1 MANNARAAP
10 NHEVAARRGAVT
22 APPGRR
28 GRPTLEQAEAISR
41 RILAIGR
48 AMFFERGYSATSMEA
63 IAAEAGTSKGTLYSR
78 FPQKADLFAAI
89 VEDSVKAWTL
99 RTARK
104 RRRRPKGLRGVI
116 EYHALVS
123 LEAMAD
129 PEILSFAELL
139 TAERRRFP
147 ELARIY
153 HERALMLEID
163 LLTRDIEDAAAEE
176 AIPIASPSDMAFA
189 VIEATWGWAN
199 IRSFADTRNVPAQ
212 RVAAARRIANIMID
226 GIEAWK

>member
-1 MANNARAAP
+1 MVDSEGAFLNRKATDRQRAA
-10 NHEVAARRGAVT
+10 T
-22 APPGRR
+22 APSRGR
-28 GRPTLEQAEAISR
+28 GRPTLEQAKAISK

-63 IAAEAGTSKGTLYSR
+63 IAAEAGMSKGTLYSR

-104 RRRRPKGLRGVI
+104 RRRRPKSLRGVI
-116 EYHALVS
+116 EYHVLVS

-163 LLTRDIEDAAAEE
+163 LLTQDIEDAAAEE

-199 IRSFADTRNVPAQ
+199 IRSFADPRNVPAQ
-212 RVAAARRIANIMID
+212 RVAAARRIASIMID
-226 GIEAWK
+226 GLDAWK